1 MLHLNKKAEIQV
13 LSSVSASGLASGPG
27 SETSEWD
34 ELKQLEGLMGYVV
47 CRLREGM

>member
-1 MLHLNKKAEIQV
+1 MLHLNKKADSKV

-34 ELKQLEGLMGYVV
+34 ELKLLDGMMGYVV